1 MVSGPLAVQRP
12 LKNNHYMALAI
23 VIPGRD
29 VRPLQKRLKELLPG
43 EKILVY
49 PEDIRR
55 PREVEV
61 AIVWNHSADLWE
73 RLPYLKLVC
82 SFGAGVDHLI
92 FDKKLPQNMT
102 VTRIVDPQLTVGM
115 RKYVCM
121 AVLNFHKNIFHF
133 YDLQQKHRWG
143 ELKEA
148 ELAIRPGVLGLG
160 VLGADIAHHL
170 HLLGFEVYGYSRR
183 PKQIEGVQCLSEKNG
198 EWDQFLTSI
207 NTLICVLPL
216 TPDTYGILNEQL
228 FDKLPDASYLI
239 NVGRGHQLIEADLL
253 RAIKKGKIKGAF
265 LDVFS
270 TEPLPYEHPFWDTPE
285 IVITPH
291 IASITD
297 PDNAA
302 RQIAANYLK
311 FKEGKALDNVVD
323 LNVGY

>member
-1 MVSGPLAVQRP
+1 
-12 LKNNHYMALAI
+12 MAIAI

-29 VRPLQKRLKELLPG
+29 VRPLQKRLEKLLPG
-43 EKILVY
+43 EEILVY
-49 PEDIRR
+49 PNDIQR
-55 PREVEV
+55 PKEVEV

-73 RLPYLKLVC
+73 RLPHLKLVC

-92 FDKKLPQNMT
+92 FDKGLPQDVT
-102 VTRIVDPQLTVGM
+102 VTRIVDPKLTVGM

-121 AVLNFHKNIFHF
+121 AVLNFHKNLFHY
-133 YDLQQKHRWG
+133 YDLQKEHKWG
-143 ELKEA
+143 RLKEA
-148 ELAIRPGVLGLG
+148 EVEIRPGVLGLG

-183 PKQIEGVQCLSEKNG
+183 LKQIEGVHCMSEKNG
-198 EWDQFLTSI
+198 QWEEFLSAI

-228 FDKLPDASYLI
+228 FNKLPDGSFLI
-239 NVGRGHQLIEADLL
+239 NVGRGHQLIEADLI
-253 RAIKKGKIKGAF
+253 RAIKGGKIKGAF

-270 TEPLPYEHPFWDTPE
+270 TEPLPYDHVFWDMPE
-285 IVITPH
+285 VIITPH

-302 RQIAANYLK
+302 RQIAENYLK
-311 FKEGKALDNVVD
+311 FKKGEEVDNVVD
-323 LNVGY
+323 MSLGY